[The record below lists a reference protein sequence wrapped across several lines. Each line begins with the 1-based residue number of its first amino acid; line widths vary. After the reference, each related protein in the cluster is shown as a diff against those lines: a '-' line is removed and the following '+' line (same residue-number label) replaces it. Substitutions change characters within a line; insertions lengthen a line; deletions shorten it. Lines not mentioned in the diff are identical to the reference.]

1 MNLFNNMVTLDLQ
14 GGLDSAKEVVINNLQ
29 YIVDNIAVP
38 IICVI
43 LAGILVFAIAKCIK
57 LHKQQ
62 QDYSESIIGIVVVVI
77 VIAVV
82 ASAPNWL
89 WNMVGV

>member
-1 MNLFNNMVTLDLQ
+1 MNLFNNMVTLDMQ
-14 GGLDSAKEVVINNLQ
+14 EALDAAKEVVITNLQ
-29 YIVDNIAVP
+29 YIVDNIAIP

-43 LAGILVFAIAKCIK
+43 LAGILVFAIAKCVK

-62 QDYSESIIGIVVVVI
+62 QDYSESIIAIVVVVI
-77 VIAVV
+77 VIVVV

-89 WNMVGV
+89 WNIGV